1 MICTNCLLLCTVSTY
16 RSGGYTGRYDGG
28 QSEGRTE
35 KLRKRRPAM
44 RLAYGI
50 REAVSKVGYFFD
62 SRPRFTLI
70 RDSIAYG
77 NLEASDAQIVAAARL
92 ANADAFIRR
101 LEKGYDTVISG
112 DGFENESTICFA
124 NKQMR
129 TQTMS

>member
-1 MICTNCLLLCTVSTY
+1 
-16 RSGGYTGRYDGG
+16 
-28 QSEGRTE
+28 
-35 KLRKRRPAM
+35 M